1 MAQQFATRYEKPAL
15 ERFKLGSLTDAAF
28 SSDWKWTGAK
38 SIVVSSVSVPT
49 MNDYDPQAASNRFGT
64 PTEVD
69 TTAQTLTLTQ
79 DKGREQVVDF
89 GNLANNNNIQKAGRH
104 LRRVIDEV
112 VTPDID
118 EYRLG
123 VLGTSAAATG
133 GDDVNTDEALTTT
146 NVYGNFLGLSE
157 YLSDNKVP
165 MKGRYAWL
173 KHSAY
178 NLLKE
183 GDFLLDSET
192 GMKKRETGVV
202 GDVDGVKIIVAP
214 ASYFPTNTDII
225 MTHKR
230 AQVGPVKLKNY
241 RILDGQQ
248 GYDGQILQWR
258 FLYDAFALDELNDAI
273 AVHKTA

>member
-1 MAQQFATRYEKPAL
+1 MAQQYATKYQTPAL

-28 SSDWKWTGAK
+28 STEWDWAGAK

-79 DKGREQVVDF
+79 DKGREQIVDF
-89 GNLANNNNIQKAGRH
+89 GNLANNNNIQKAGAH

-118 EYRLG
+118 VRRLA

-133 GDDVNTDEALTTT
+133 GDNVNSDEATDKDK
-146 NVYGNFLGLSE
+146 VYTHLLALSA
-157 YLSDNKVP
+157 YQSNNKVP
-165 MKGRYAWL
+165 LKGRYAWL
-173 KHSAY
+173 KPSVY
-178 NLLKE
+178 NFLKAGGYLLA
-183 GDFLLDSET
+183 SEA
-192 GMKKRETGVV
+192 GMEKRETGVV
-202 GDVDGVKIIVAP
+202 GDVDGIKIMVAP
-214 ASYFPTNTDII
+214 DAYFPANTAMIV
-225 MTHKR
+225 THKR

-241 RILDGQQ
+241 RVLEGQQ
-248 GYDGQILQWR
+248 GYDGQVLQWR
-258 FLYDAFALDELNDAI
+258 FYYDAFVLDQLAKAV

>member
-1 MAQQFATRYEKPAL
+1 VAQQFATKYQKPAL

-28 SSDWKWTGAK
+28 SSQWEWTGAK
-38 SIVVSSVSVPT
+38 SIVVSSVSVPS

-79 DKGREQVVDF
+79 DKGREQIVDF
-89 GNLANNNNIQKAGRH
+89 GNLANNNNIQKAGAH

-118 EYRLG
+118 GYRLG
-123 VLGTSAAATG
+123 VLGTSAAATD
-133 GDDVNTDEALTTT
+133 GDDVNADEATDKDK
-146 NVYGNFLGLSE
+146 VYTHFLGLSA
-157 YLSDNKVP
+157 YLSNNKVP
-165 MKGRYAWL
+165 LKGRYAWL
-173 KHSAY
+173 KPSVY
-178 NLLKE
+178 NFLKAGGYLLA
-183 GDFLLDSET
+183 SEA
-192 GMKKRETGVV
+192 GMGKRETGVISE
-202 GDVDGVKIIVAP
+202 VDGVKIIVAP
-214 ASYFPTNTDII
+214 DSYFPANTAMI

-241 RILDGQQ
+241 RVLDGQQ
-248 GYDGQILQWR
+248 GYDGQVLQWR
-258 FLYDAFALDELNDAI
+258 FLYDAFVLDELNKAV